1 MVARRALASLLFLLL
16 GAWSAIAQPLTPS
29 VDRVFRVSGTTGAAS
44 GASALL
50 VFAVYDADTGGAPLW
65 QEAQDVPLGPSGEY
79 VAYVGASTADGV
91 PLSLFVDAAPRWLAV
106 ETASGIAVQP
116 RVLLTSVPYALHAAS
131 AADAGTLS
139 GHPMSHFQLSREG
152 RAAVAGASGAAAST
166 PLVNA
171 GTANFIGKFVNT
183 VDLGNS
189 GLFDN
194 AGKIGLGTTT
204 PLDFVHVR
212 FTDAAGAFTGLAVQN
227 LSPAAGAY
235 SGMLFYDHTGA
246 LAQFQGFN
254 NSTKE
259 YRINNIAAGGSIN
272 FMLTSTSRFF
282 VGAAG
287 IGMGTTA
294 PAAPLHVTGAIR
306 SDTQYNLGASRILG
320 APGTGNLFAGVSAGN
335 ASTSATQNTFV
346 GSQAGAVTTT
356 GSTNTFVGEQAG
368 FANVTGA
375 GNTFVGES
383 AGLAATA
390 SNNTFVGQNAGRAVT
405 TATANAFVGQNAGA
419 AATTGGENTFVGQS
433 AGATATT
440 ATQNTFVGQRA
451 GTVTTGSQNTFVGDD
466 AGAGNS
472 TGTNNT
478 LLGQDA
484 GLSNT
489 TGNFN
494 TFVGDTAGN
503 SNTIGSGNT
512 LLGQLSNVGFG
523 NLTNAAAIGYRA
535 TVAQS
540 NSIVLGSINGLNGA
554 TSDTRVGVGITAPA
568 DPLHVAGDIRIGVG
582 TTGCVKD
589 ADGTAIAGTCASDLR
604 FKSDV
609 QPFGR
614 LLDRV
619 ARLRPVTFY
628 WRAAEFPEKHFG
640 AAQSYGL
647 IAQEVEQVLPEL
659 VTEDA
664 TGYRAVNYS
673 RLPLVTLQAVTDL
686 AAEHEALKRDYGA
699 LKAAQDAL
707 REQIDALVQA
717 LAARVPPQ

>member
-1 MVARRALASLLFLLL
+1 M
-16 GAWSAIAQPLTPS
+16 
-29 VDRVFRVSGTTGAAS
+29 
-44 GASALL
+44 
-50 VFAVYDADTGGAPLW
+50 
-65 QEAQDVPLGPSGEY
+65 
-79 VAYVGASTADGV
+79 GASTSDGV
-91 PLSLFVDAAPRWLAV
+91 PVSLFASGEPRWLAV
-106 ETASGIAVQP
+106 ETTGGVAMQP

-131 AADAGTLS
+131 AADAGTLA
-139 GHPMSHFQLSREG
+139 GHPVTHFQLTREA
-152 RAAVAGASGAAAST
+152 RLAAAAGGAATA

-171 GTANFIGKFVNT
+171 GTANFIGKFQNT
-183 VDLGNS
+183 VDLVNS
-189 GLFDN
+189 GLYDSS
-194 AGKIGLGTTT
+194 GRIGLGTTT
-204 PLDFVHVR
+204 PLDLLHVR
-212 FTDAAGAFTGLAVQN
+212 FTDAAGQFTGLAVQN
-227 LSPAAGAY
+227 MSPAAGAY

-259 YRINNIAAGGSIN
+259 YRINNVAAGGAIN
-272 FMLTSTSRFF
+272 FMLVGTSRLA
-282 VGAAG
+282 VTTAG
-287 IGMGTTA
+287 IGLGTTA
-294 PAAPLHVTGAIR
+294 PGAPLHVTGAIR
-306 SDTQYNLGASRILG
+306 SDAQYNLGANRILG
-320 APGTGNLFAGVSAGN
+320 APGTGNLFAGVAAGN

-346 GSQAGAVTTT
+346 GSQAGAVTTS

-375 GNTFVGES
+375 GNTFIGES

-390 SNNTFVGQNAGRAVT
+390 SNNTFVGQGAGKAVT
-405 TATANAFVGQNAGA
+405 VATGNAFLGQNAGA
-419 AATTGGENTFVGQS
+419 ATTTGGDNTFLGQG
-433 AGATATT
+433 AGATAVS

-451 GTVTTGSQNTFVGDD
+451 GTATSTGIQNTFVGDD

-472 TGTNNT
+472 SGANNT
-478 LLGQDA
+478 LVGQDA
-484 GLSNT
+484 GVSNA
-489 TGNFN
+489 TGSAN
-494 TFVGDTAGN
+494 TFVGDQSGT

-512 LLGQLSNVGFG
+512 LVGQLTNVGFG
-523 NLTNAAAIGYRA
+523 NLTNAAALGYRA

-554 TSDTRVGVGITAPA
+554 TADTRVGIGVTAPS
-568 DPLHVAGDIRIGVG
+568 DPLHVVGDIRIGSG

-589 ADGTAIAGTCASDLR
+589 NDGTAIAGTCASDLR

-628 WRAAEFPEKHFG
+628 WRSAEFPEKHFG

-659 VTEDA
+659 VVEDA

-686 AAEHEALKRDYGA
+686 AAEHDALKRDY
-699 LKAAQDAL
+699 DAL
-707 REQIDALVQA
+707 RAQVEALTRA
-717 LAARVPPQ
+717 LAARPPQY